1 MESAG
6 SNRGAWSRRLLIVL
20 TALTIIGLIGMAIDF
35 LGAFAAFP
43 LHGGGCGGMAG
54 VLLLFLVMI
63 LIAMALIGGLAL
75 VGLILLWE
83 RSRWGPLLLVPSNLL
98 AMGFFGWWNPVNKG
112 QLVWATTLLILAAAP
127 AIAAALA
134 LWPLLTRGRL
144 WVRAIETLIL
154 GLIALPLVQLFIGG
168 MTVDIQTGLAAPPP
182 QVASSG
188 GSGCAGASAGLPAYA
203 MTP

>member
-1 MESAG
+1 MEAAR
-6 SNRGAWSRRLLIVL
+6 SNRGAWSRQVLIVL
-20 TALTIIGLIGMAIDF
+20 TALSVIGLIGMAIDF

-63 LIAMALIGGLAL
+63 LIALALIGGLAL
-75 VGLILLWE
+75 VGLILLWA

-98 AMGFFGWWNPVNKG
+98 VMGFFGWWNPVNKG
-112 QLVWATTLLILAAAP
+112 QLAWATALLILAAAP
-127 AIAAALA
+127 AIAAALG

-144 WVRAIETLIL
+144 WVRAIELVIL
-154 GLIALPLVQLFIGG
+154 GLIALPLVQLFIAGI
-168 MTVDIQTGLAAPPP
+168 TVDIQTALAVPPP

-188 GSGCAGASAGLPAYA
+188 GGGCGGG
-203 MTP
+203 